1 MRKPRSPPPRRAA
14 CRHWSATVPR
24 SPPSSAPPPIASR
37 RIDTMSTHAEVFP
50 PLHEPEAPP
59 AVRPRRHMPRAALV
73 TAVVLAVA
81 AAYYFWP
88 TGSTA
93 PSGYVTAAV
102 DRGGI
107 EQSVNATGSVNP
119 MTTVQV
125 GTYVSGPIQAIDV
138 TFNSPV
144 KKGQRVAKIDPAPFA
159 VKVREAEATL
169 QNAQAKVVG
178 DRADTRLKKLL
189 LERNRTLLARNL
201 VAQNDLDTAETAN
214 EQASAQL
221 ALDQA
226 GVAQAEASLEEAQV
240 NLRYTDILSPVD
252 GVVVSRNVDVGQTV
266 AASFQTPT
274 LFLIAQ
280 DLTKMQVDTNVSESD
295 VGRVREEQPAT
306 FTVDAYPGQPFPGRV
321 AQVRNAPII
330 VQNVV
335 TYDVVVAVDN
345 SGLELKPGMTA
356 NVSITTAKRDQALR
370 IPVRALRF
378 RPDEA
383 GAAAPGKTAK
393 KKEVKTE
400 KKEKKEKKEKQKEE
414 ENTVYVLAPD
424 GTLRRVEVE
433 VGIRDNQHV
442 EVLSGD
448 LHEGDE
454 VVAGLRREGTDTGAS
469 SQRPPGFHG

>member
-1 MRKPRSPPPRRAA
+1 
-14 CRHWSATVPR
+14 
-24 SPPSSAPPPIASR
+24 
-37 RIDTMSTHAEVFP
+37 MSTRAHDLT
-50 PLHEPEAPP
+50 PLDEPDAPP
-59 AVRPRRHMPRAALV
+59 APRPRRRIPRAAIAAAAAL
-73 TAVVLAVA
+73 VA
-81 AAYYFWP
+81 AAAAYHFLWP
-88 TGSTA
+88 ASGTA
-93 PSGYVTAAV
+93 PASYVTTAV
-102 DRGGI
+102 DRGPI
-107 EQSVNATGSVNP
+107 EQTVNATGTVNP
-119 MTTVQV
+119 VSTVQV

-138 TFNSPV
+138 NFNSPV

-159 VKVREAEATL
+159 VKVREAEASL
-169 QNAQAKVVG
+169 KNAQAKVVG

-201 VAQNDLDTAETAN
+201 VAQNDLDTAETAY
-214 EQASAQL
+214 EQALAQL

-295 VGRVREEQPAT
+295 VGRVQEEQPAT
-306 FTVDAYPGQPFPGRV
+306 FTVDAYPGQRFRGKV

-383 GAAAPGKTAK
+383 GAAAPDAK
-393 KKEVKTE
+393 P
-400 KKEKKEKKEKQKEE
+400 KEE
-414 ENTVYVLAPD
+414 SAVYVLAPD
-424 GTLRRVEVE
+424 GALRRVEVE
-433 VGIRDNQHV
+433 AGVRDNQHG

-448 LHEGDE
+448 RHEGDQIA
-454 VVAGLRREGTDTGAS
+454 VSLRREGPDAAS
-469 SQRPPGFHG
+469 TPRLLGFHGLKKL